1 MLSNINTHAPNY
13 VLNIF
18 LNVGLNSFLNLDVA
32 RAAQLVAKEWEVVVL
47 YISRLSDFFYLVQCG
62 STSNIQHKC
71 KKMLFE
77 TMI

>member
-32 RAAQLVAKEWEVVVL
+32 RAAQLVAKEWEVMVL
-47 YISRLSDFFYLVQCG
+47 YISRLSDFFYLVLRG
-62 STSNIQHKC
+62 SISNIQHKC